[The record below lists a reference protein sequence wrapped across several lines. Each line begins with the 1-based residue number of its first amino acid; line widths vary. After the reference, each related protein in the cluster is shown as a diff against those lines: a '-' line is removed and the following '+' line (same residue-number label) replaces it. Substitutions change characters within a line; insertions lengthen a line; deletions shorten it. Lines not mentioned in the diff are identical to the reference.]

1 MKSSNRRNCSE
12 IFPNAASR
20 LRSKN
25 CVRDVDVDA
34 SLRGGEKDRLG
45 VDIGTESREKG
56 IHPRGWK
63 SGAILE
69 ATCFETAALGIDA

>member
-1 MKSSNRRNCSE
+1 M
-12 IFPNAASR
+12 
-20 LRSKN
+20 
-25 CVRDVDVDA
+25 RDVDVDA